1 MAGADQ
7 DSGANETLISVSAI
21 LLREATS
28 ICRGLRVHGDAPIG
42 VDAAGADAQ
51 RVGGSADVQHT
62 SRSLLHVLMRFKKF
76 ARAELRKASSGCS
89 RALLPSVILGSTAM
103 ISRRGLL
110 AGFSAAIV

>member
-62 SRSLLHVLMRFKKF
+62 SRSLLHLLMRFKKF
-76 ARAELRKASSGCS
+76 ARALNCAKRLLGALELCCHRSYSG
-89 RALLPSVILGSTAM
+89 AQP
-103 ISRRGLL
+103 
-110 AGFSAAIV
+110 